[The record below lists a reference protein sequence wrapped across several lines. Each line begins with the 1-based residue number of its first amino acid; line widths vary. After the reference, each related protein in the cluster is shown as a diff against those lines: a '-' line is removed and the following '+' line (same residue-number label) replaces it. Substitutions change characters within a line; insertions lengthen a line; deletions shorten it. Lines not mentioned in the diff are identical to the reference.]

1 MTIFPETSVPKDDQ
15 ELQELAISLKSTGRE
30 LLVLLQD
37 LKLPTPVLTQLQKLI
52 ENTSAG
58 PLVDLL
64 ISTIE
69 SSFEEK
75 LVI

>member
-1 MTIFPETSVPKDDQ
+1 VTIFPETSVPKDDQ